1 MAGLDQEIGNRIVD
15 VDIDGVCA
23 NPKFKDILLFAV
35 WTVSQPN
42 LKKYMLL
49 LLTSIPFITYID
61 VLFCI
66 PYQAQRGS

>member
-1 MAGLDQEIGNRIVD
+1 MARLDQEIGNRIVD
-15 VDIDGVCA
+15 VDVDGVCA
-23 NPKFKDILLFAV
+23 NLKFKDILLFAV
-35 WTVSQPN
+35 WMVSQPN